1 MGKQKKSQKTA
12 VFGVDKET
20 TADLIGQVIP
30 LSHKQRYCSSFC
42 VSAISDGWSAGQ
54 QQWK

>member
-1 MGKQKKSQKTA
+1 MERQKKSQKIA
-12 VFGVDKET
+12 VLGVDKET

-30 LSHKQRYCSSFC
+30 PQKQRYCSSSC